1 MKSVHPKLWP
11 AAGGIFIL
19 ISIPFILQ
27 LVPPNHWSGFRV
39 NKTLPDERVW
49 YAANRAMGYDLLIAG
64 VVILATTIA
73 TAIYL
78 RDKRRLANRLNLAV
92 FILSLAAAAAHS
104 FWVLA
109 RM

>member
-1 MKSVHPKLWP
+1 MKSAHPQLWP
-11 AAGGIFIL
+11 LAGAIFIL
-19 ISIPFILQ
+19 LSIPFILQ

-39 NKTLPDERVW
+39 EKTLSDERVW
-49 YAANRAMGYDLLIAG
+49 YAANRVMGYDLLIAG

-78 RDKRRLANRLNLAV
+78 RGNRRLANRLNLAV
-92 FILSLAAAAAHS
+92 FILSLAVAAAHS
-104 FWVLA
+104 FWALT

>member
-11 AAGGIFIL
+11 VAGVIFIL
-19 ISIPFILQ
+19 ISLPFILQ

-39 NKTLPDERVW
+39 SKTLSDESIW
-49 YAANRAMGYDLLIAG
+49 YAANRVMGYDLLIAG
-64 VVILATTIA
+64 VVILATTIT

-78 RDKRRLANRLNLAV
+78 RDNRRLANRVNIAIII
-92 FILSLAAAAAHS
+92 FMLAAAAAHS
-104 FWVLA
+104 FWALA

>member
-1 MKSVHPKLWP
+1 M
-11 AAGGIFIL
+11 AGAIFIL
-19 ISIPFILQ
+19 LSIPFILQ

-39 NKTLPDERVW
+39 EKTLSDERVW
-49 YAANRAMGYDLLIAG
+49 YAANRVMGYDLLIAG

-78 RDKRRLANRLNLAV
+78 RGNRRLANRLNLAV
-92 FILSLAAAAAHS
+92 FILSLAVAAAHS
-104 FWVLA
+104 FWALT